1 MQWFPQLALQRG
13 QQPKVPSL
21 VDEVM
26 AVVLSGHYLYEFS
39 RIVCCPIHV
48 LEVEILGTLLTSS
61 RNLAEWENILF

>member
-1 MQWFPQLALQRG
+1 MQWFPQLAFQRA
-13 QQPKVPSL
+13 QQPKVPSP

-39 RIVCCPIHV
+39 RIICCSIQV
-48 LEVEILGTLLTSS
+48 SEVEILGTFLTST